1 MSTWF
6 QWTSERTFFW
16 LRCWERSVFKK
27 IHLLHRCR
35 AQGLDEPAPQQ
46 ATSLF
51 LSKHM
56 CSSICI
62 VQPLQLDFV
71 GFGKHKC
78 WATVALLKHR
88 RLQDRREE
96 AGMCLHLQNTNYRIS
111 IMSKLDTITAHYTL
125 FNRDIIIE
133 LYCVYTAHCYQTNHS
148 WRLCCCNVFWECAL
162 QPQLELMDF
171 NFT

>member
-16 LRCWERSVFKK
+16 LRCWERS
-27 IHLLHRCR
+27 
-35 AQGLDEPAPQQ
+35 
-46 ATSLF
+46 LF
-51 LSKHM
+51 SSKHT

-62 VQPLQLDFV
+62 VQPSQVDFV

-78 WATVALLKHR
+78 WATVALLKHEDFR
-88 RLQDRREE
+88 TDGICTQTVRREE
-96 AGMCLHLQNTNYRIS
+96 AGMCLQNANYRIS

-133 LYCVYTAHCYQTNHS
+133 LYCVCTAHCYQTNHS